1 MENKLGSVVLSI
13 NKSVL
18 YNAQRIMRKRIFW
31 VFVIILLVGTAS
43 SVFLSSFLTRP
54 IQELS
59 TGVEELKKGKKSR
72 KLHIYS
78 KDELGRLSESFNEMS
93 SIITQQ
99 KEKLSEY
106 AQDLGDSYVATIKVL
121 AATIDAK
128 DHYTLGHSTRVANV
142 SVALGREIGLPAK
155 DLENIKIACLFHD
168 VGKIKIPDSILLKN
182 GKLEPG
188 EEIEMM
194 RHPVYGAEIL
204 SKAASLHKYIPV
216 VRHHHE
222 WYDGTGYP
230 DRLGGE
236 EIPVSVAIT
245 ALADSFDAMTTDRPY
260 RKALSL
266 GDALEKIYKLSGTQ
280 FSPELVMKFIGMFM
294 KMKKND

>member
-1 MENKLGSVVLSI
+1 LGLVVLSI

-18 YNAQRIMRKRIFW
+18 YNAQRTMGKRIFW
-31 VFVIILLVGTAS
+31 VFAIILLVGTTS
-43 SVFLSSFLTRP
+43 SIFLSSFLTRP

-93 SIITQQ
+93 SIITRQ

-106 AQDLGDSYVATIKVL
+106 AQDLGESYVATIKVL

-142 SVALGREIGLPAK
+142 SVALGREIGLPGK
-155 DLENIKIACLFHD
+155 DLEDLKIACLFHD

-188 EEIEMM
+188 EETEIM

-204 SKAASLHKYIPV
+204 SKAASLLKYIPV

-236 EIPVSVAIT
+236 EIPVCVAIS
-245 ALADSFDAMTTDRPY
+245 ALADYFDAMTTDRPY

-266 GDALEKIYKLSGTQ
+266 GDALEKIYNLSGTQ
-280 FSPELVMKFIGMFM
+280 FSPDLVMKFIGMFM
-294 KMKKND
+294 KMKKNA